1 MSAVL
6 ETVETT
12 GVKAGGNSEDSG
24 ATDVTT
30 VGAKVATETTV
41 EDNAGTK
48 AAIATIEAAVNK
60 VATETTEVTEA
71 ATDVLPTVANEVVEP
86 STTTIGPV
94 PVATT

>member
-1 MSAVL
+1 M
-6 ETVETT
+6 ETT
-12 GVKAGGNSEDSG
+12 DVKVGETSEGSG
-24 ATDVTT
+24 ATDVMT

-41 EDNAGTK
+41 EDNAGNK
-48 AAIATIEAAVNK
+48 AAIATIEAGVNK

-71 ATDVLPTVANEVVEP
+71 AIDVPPTVTNEVVEP

>member
-1 MSAVL
+1 MSAVP

-12 GVKAGGNSEDSG
+12 DVKAGGNSEGSG

-30 VGAKVATETTV
+30 VGARAGGTNDETTV
-41 EDNAGTK
+41 EDNAANK

-60 VATETTEVTEA
+60 VATEVTEA
-71 ATDVLPTVANEVVEP
+71 AIDVPPTVANEVVEP